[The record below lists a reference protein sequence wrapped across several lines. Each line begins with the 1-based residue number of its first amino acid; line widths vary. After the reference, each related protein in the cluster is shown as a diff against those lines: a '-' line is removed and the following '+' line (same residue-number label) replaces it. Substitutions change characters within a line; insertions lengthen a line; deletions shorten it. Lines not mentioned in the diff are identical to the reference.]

1 MAQEQASELEL
12 EDLKRIEFEML
23 CAFDDFAKKHGL
35 CYWLIYGTL
44 LGAARHKGFIPWDDD
59 VDIAMPKN
67 DYYRLVE
74 LVNDGERIC
83 DHIDLDACGVQNC
96 IPYRPFAKLFD
107 RRTSVVQNELVP
119 MKGVNEAVWIDIFPF
134 VGTEVSS
141 KQDGEQY
148 IQSFDLNQALL
159 RRSSWHFTKGD
170 NFVGTLRRLAAWLPA
185 KIGGYKRWATACDN
199 IQKSAPDMFEKQHCL
214 SLAESSYIYP
224 TKFFEGDCALL
235 EFEGRQFP
243 CLPHYEDFLAFR
255 YGNWKEFPPE
265 SERTSTHNMTA
276 RWAKGQ

>member
-1 MAQEQASELEL
+1 
-12 EDLKRIEFEML
+12 
-23 CAFDDFAKKHGL
+23 
-35 CYWLIYGTL
+35 
-44 LGAARHKGFIPWDDD
+44 
-59 VDIAMPKN
+59 
-67 DYYRLVE
+67 
-74 LVNDGERIC
+74 
-83 DHIDLDACGVQNC
+83 
-96 IPYRPFAKLFD
+96 
-107 RRTSVVQNELVP
+107 

-148 IQSFDLNQALL
+148 IRSFDLNQALL

-185 KIGGYKRWATACDN
+185 KIGGYKRWAATCDD
-199 IQKSAPDMFEKQHCL
+199 IQKSAPDMFEKEHCL
-214 SLAESSYIYP
+214 TLSESSYIYP

-276 RWAKGQ
+276 RWTKRQ

>member
-74 LVNDGERIC
+74 LVNNGERIC

-141 KQDGEQY
+141 KQDGELY
-148 IQSFDLNQALL
+148 IRSFDLNQALL

-170 NFVGTLRRLAAWLPA
+170 NSLERCADLRHGFPRKLADTSVGRPPA
-185 KIGGYKRWATACDN
+185 TTFKKAPPTCSKKNTA
-199 IQKSAPDMFEKQHCL
+199 
-214 SLAESSYIYP
+214 
-224 TKFFEGDCALL
+224 
-235 EFEGRQFP
+235 
-243 CLPHYEDFLAFR
+243 
-255 YGNWKEFPPE
+255 
-265 SERTSTHNMTA
+265 
-276 RWAKGQ
+276 